1 MSAVKLV
8 TVFAENKLGQMAR
21 ITQVLAEAQIN
32 IRCVTVATTEK
43 FGVIKFLVD
52 QCDLA
57 CQSLKSRGFTVSLN
71 EVLAVEVE
79 DKPGGLHAVAEALT
93 RKGINVENAS
103 GFVASRRAVVLIE
116 VRDAAS
122 ACRILEPDG
131 LHLLTQDELL
141 RL

>member
-21 ITQVLAEAQIN
+21 ITQVLAEARIN

-71 EVLAVEVE
+71 DVLAIEVE

-93 RKGINVENAS
+93 CKGINVENAS
-103 GFVASRRAVVLIE
+103 GFVANRRAVVLIE
-116 VRDAAS
+116 VQDAAR

-131 LHLLTQDELL
+131 LHLLSPDELL

>member
-71 EVLAVEVE
+71 DVLAVEVE
-79 DKPGGLHAVAEALT
+79 DKPGGLHAVAEVLT
-93 RKGINVENAS
+93 RQGINVENAS

-116 VRDAAS
+116 VQDAARAS
-122 ACRILEPDG
+122 QALEPDG

-141 RL
+141 HL

>member
-71 EVLAVEVE
+71 DVLAIEVE

-93 RKGINVENAS
+93 RQGINVENAS

-116 VRDAAS
+116 VQDAARAS
-122 ACRILEPDG
+122 QALEPDG